1 MHKPAARSATGDFP
15 SNVGGSSPGVAASS
29 PPTKGFCRASSA
41 PPVAPQ
47 EEFVAN
53 NSGTPRRSLFTT
65 TVHHTPNSGR
75 PTVAAAAAASSST
88 SSPGPTRRQQHQHV
102 PSNGPNVRHIPIMVE
117 GRDEPVL
124 PSVVEEDSAAKELRS
139 KTAIP
144 MPFYPTQQAKSVHHP
159 SPSAS
164 GDKKIEKSPVRD
176 TSIPIPLP
184 YDRLSDDSGRSIDST
199 DGRVTAPVN
208 NPQQPK
214 PVQEDKTPTQID
226 LELIARIQRETET
239 LLPRIEAFK
248 GDRSDRGFLFLDEM

>member
-1 MHKPAARSATGDFP
+1 M
-15 SNVGGSSPGVAASS
+15 AAS
-29 PPTKGFCRASSA
+29 
-41 PPVAPQ
+41 
-47 EEFVAN
+47 
-53 NSGTPRRSLFTT
+53 
-65 TVHHTPNSGR
+65 
-75 PTVAAAAAASSST
+75 AAASSST

-117 GRDEPVL
+117 GRDDPVL

-144 MPFYPTQQAKSVHHP
+144 MPFYPTKSVHHP

-199 DGRVTAPVN
+199 DGPMAAPVN
-208 NPQQPK
+208 NLQQQPK
-214 PVQEDKTPTQID
+214 PVQEEKTPTQID